1 MGLLLFGILVVELE
15 EEEEALEA
23 KEDMVP
29 YLQVIMVEEEVDM
42 EPMEEMDIIAL
53 EVVEDM
59 VKEDMVVLTVLPFGL
74 MPLEGAVHMEEEVVL
89 EKKAHYLVAEDV
101 LAKTVQMVF
110 V

>member
-1 MGLLLFGILVVELE
+1 MGLLLLGILVVELE
-15 EEEEALEA
+15 EVEGLEA
-23 KEDMVP
+23 VVAME
-29 YLQVIMVEEEVDM
+29 LAQQVTMEVEEVAM

-59 VKEDMVVLTVLPFGL
+59 VKEDMVVLTALPFGF

-89 EKKAHYLVAEDV
+89 EKKAHYLAVEEAPV
-101 LAKTVQMVF
+101 KMVRMVF